1 MFVDRH
7 EFMNRICL
15 GICGLALAVCVLSRS
30 AAAGETNAV
39 RRVSV
44 DEFERLWQAKTNV
57 VLDVRTAKEFTAGHI
72 PGATNLDINAADFDE
87 KLAKLDKTKI
97 YLVHCAAGGRS
108 ARACEKMKRA
118 GFQSLTDLPDGFR
131 GWEKAGKPVEK

>member
-1 MFVDRH
+1 MKPIK
-7 EFMNRICL
+7 RISL
-15 GICGLALAVCVLSRS
+15 KICGLALATCVLALG
-30 AAAGETNAV
+30 AAAGETNSV

-44 DEFERLWQAKTNV
+44 DEFEKLWQAKTNV
-57 VLDVRTAKEFTAGHI
+57 VLDVRTEKEFTGGHI
-72 PGATNLDINAADFDE
+72 PGAKNLDINSADFDE
-87 KLAKLDKTKI
+87 KLARLDKKKI

-118 GFQSLTDLPDGFR
+118 GFQSLADLPGGFR